1 MYGAGLRLLRFFFL
15 KRIIALTVLLWEQFP
30 HAPRR
35 LTGNIL
41 HGNTLADVCGVVRMA
56 LCGVDVQIPDELV
69 VDNKALG
76 FIFAR
81 PLRLVHVD
89 VVDQLVEYLL
99 GQRPHFHELTDG
111 TDSIF
116 KSSKRGLKLLLV
128 PYHKMVSGQIVHL
141 QKTVTQQ
148 DIKLITY

>member
-1 MYGAGLRLLRFFFL
+1 
-15 KRIIALTVLLWEQFP
+15 
-30 HAPRR
+30 
-35 LTGNIL
+35 
-41 HGNTLADVCGVVRMA
+41 MA

-99 GQRPHFHELTDG
+99 GQRPHFHELADSTDEFLPLAFLFAHF
-111 TDSIF
+111 S
-116 KSSKRGLKLLLV
+116 KLLAQLQDFLFQLLALV
-128 PYHKMVSGQIVHL
+128 GVFA
-141 QKTVTQQ
+141 
-148 DIKLITY
+148 